1 MEKRINNKI
10 QSFQQDF
17 KEQTCNKINS
27 LMIELF
33 GKGFVEGRCAEA
45 LSPKFQL
52 EWHGNEEE
60 IKDNFNDI
68 IRFIYDYDTLKMDP
82 EDFTKRKRVKN
93 HVPLYE
99 RCCALK
105 SNGKQCTRRKK
116 DNEEFCG
123 THIKGT
129 PHGKINDTN
138 GKKNELKKVQVFT
151 KEIQGIT
158 YFIDKD
164 GNVYDTHDIH
174 EMKKN
179 PKIITKYIIDS
190 EGNYKIPTIFDN

>member
-33 GKGFVEGRCAEA
+33 GKGFVDGRSVEA

-52 EWHGNEEE
+52 EWYSNEGQ
-60 IKDNFNDI
+60 IKDKFNDI

-116 DNEEFCG
+116 DNEEFCWN
-123 THIKGT
+123 TH
-129 PHGKINDTN
+129 
-138 GKKNELKKVQVFT
+138 
-151 KEIQGIT
+151 
-158 YFIDKD
+158 
-164 GNVYDTHDIH
+164 
-174 EMKKN
+174 
-179 PKIITKYIIDS
+179 
-190 EGNYKIPTIFDN
+190 